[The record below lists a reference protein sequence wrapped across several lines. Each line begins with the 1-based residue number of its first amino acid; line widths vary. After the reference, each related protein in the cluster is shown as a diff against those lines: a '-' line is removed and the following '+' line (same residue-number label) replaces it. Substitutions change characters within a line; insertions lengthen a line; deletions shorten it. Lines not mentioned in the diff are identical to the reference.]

1 MLQKPLT
8 VTIILETVTNVI
20 IDNIEEIPIK
30 QH

>member
-1 MLQKPLT
+1 MLQKSLT